1 MTTTV
6 IPKIL
11 VVTWWHS
18 PSTMILL
25 TSSTVRPSSFSIQR
39 REMVKLNSD
48 EMKVE
53 MHNY

>member
-1 MTTTV
+1 MTASV

-11 VVTWWHS
+11 VVACWHS

-25 TSSTVRPSSFSIQR
+25 TGSTVVSSSFSTHR
-39 REMVKLNSD
+39 REMVKLNSV